1 VTPQLHIA
9 QSRSA
14 ATVSKNPSGPKV
26 RAIGLTTKSPTGA
39 QRRIIV
45 KSYLVN
51 VRLFL
56 ACYDIERARERY
68 PGRKVFTIGRLTVH
82 FDQDTRFCNWIAMH
96 HDSLFETSRP
106 PLEPKGKNIFDL
118 PAEIR
123 NEIYKLVVE
132 STEICILKS
141 NCSDCNNESSL
152 ALTARQVRK
161 EVLPLRYR
169 FGRLHACI
177 VDLEFEGLLA
187 FTTRLTSLQRKHL
200 CGNPNLEVRLRRSRS
215 EEIDAC
221 ISNMSVRSL
230 KAWAVDRARVDQP
243 QPSWKYTGPYTNH
256 NAALEARRE
265 AEEQGDKIKHEY
277 ADVLQVWGTLHY
289 RE

>member
-68 PGRKVFTIGRLTVH
+68 PGRK
-82 FDQDTRFCNWIAMH
+82 
-96 HDSLFETSRP
+96 DSLFETSRP

-256 NAALEARRE
+256 NAALESRRE